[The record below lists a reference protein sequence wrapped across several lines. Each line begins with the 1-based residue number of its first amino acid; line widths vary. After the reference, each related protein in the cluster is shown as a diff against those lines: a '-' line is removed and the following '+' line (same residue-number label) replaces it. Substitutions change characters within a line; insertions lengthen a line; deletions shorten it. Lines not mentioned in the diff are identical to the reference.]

1 MTFDADM
8 ILTCQT
14 TLLELSFFLLQVFVL
29 NWEEFTL
36 LFLVQFGLMKTTNK
50 TCYQKCHV
58 AIGHVVN
65 PEGGNTYRSWTN
77 QNGGEGGVAHK
88 GGAIMVDLLL
98 TT

>member
-1 MTFDADM
+1 
-8 ILTCQT
+8 
-14 TLLELSFFLLQVFVL
+14 
-29 NWEEFTL
+29 
-36 LFLVQFGLMKTTNK
+36 MKTTNK
-50 TCYQKCHV
+50 TCYQKGHV
-58 AIGHVVN
+58 AIGHVVI